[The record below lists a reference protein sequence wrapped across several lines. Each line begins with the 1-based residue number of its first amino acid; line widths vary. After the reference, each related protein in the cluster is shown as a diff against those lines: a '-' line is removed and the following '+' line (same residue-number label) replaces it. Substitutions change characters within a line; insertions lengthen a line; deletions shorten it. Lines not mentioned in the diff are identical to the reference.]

1 MSWGWE
7 IDPPDKAYD
16 AWLSWHPE
24 PEEELEEEPEED
36 EYGECE

>member
-1 MSWGWE
+1 MSWGWD

-16 AWLSWHPE
+16 AWLSWHEDEE
-24 PEEELEEEPEED
+24 PEEEPEED